1 MESTGGLF
9 VVGTG
14 LRIEGQVTQEAL
26 KAIRSADKL
35 FHLIQDILTH
45 RWLAEIN
52 PTAESL
58 YDAYAVGRPR
68 RESYA
73 EMTERILVPVRRGL
87 KVCAAFYGH
96 PGVFVM
102 PAHAAIRRAREE
114 GHYAEMLP
122 GISGEDCLFADL
134 GIDPGIGG
142 CQSFGATDFLI
153 RRRRFDPSSHL
164 LLWQVGSIGVADFR
178 DEILWNRSGVGILAA
193 TLAAT
198 YGQRHTVVVYEAD
211 PYPTGDFERHTC
223 ELADL
228 ENAPVTLASILYVPP
243 LAERASDAEMRAA
256 LGMAPEAPNSPRG

>member
-1 MESTGGLF
+1 MELSGELH

-14 LRIEGQVTQEAL
+14 LRIEGQVTQESL
-26 KAIRSADKL
+26 SAIRSADKL
-35 FHLIQDILTH
+35 FHLIQDVLTH

-58 YDAYAVGRPR
+58 FDAYAVGRPR

-73 EMTERILVPVRRGL
+73 EMTERILAPVRRGL
-87 KVCAAFYGH
+87 HVCAAFYGH

-114 GHYAEMLP
+114 GYYAEMLP

-142 CQSFGATDFLI
+142 CQSFAATDFLI

-164 LLWQVGSIGVADFR
+164 LLWQVGSIGVTDFR
-178 DEILWNRSGVGILAA
+178 DEVLWNRPGLGVLAR
-193 TLAAT
+193 TLAET
-198 YGQRHTVVVYEAD
+198 YGAGHEVVVYEAD
-211 PYPTGDFERHTC
+211 PYPTGDFESHAC
-223 ELADL
+223 ALAEL
-228 ENAPVTLASILYVPP
+228 EQAPVTLASILYVPP
-243 LAERASDAEMRAA
+243 LPERASDPAMRAA
-256 LGMAPEAPNSPRG
+256 LGMPTVAG

>member
-1 MESTGGLF
+1 MESRGELF
-9 VVGTG
+9 IVGTG
-14 LRIEGQVTQEAL
+14 LRIEGQVTQETL
-26 KAIRSADKL
+26 EAIRSADKL

-58 YDAYAVGRPR
+58 YDCYTAGRPR

-73 EMTERILVPVRRGL
+73 EMVERILRPVRQGL
-87 KVCAAFYGH
+87 RVCAAFYGH

-102 PAHAAIRRAREE
+102 PAHEAIRRARDE

-142 CQSFGATDFLI
+142 CQSFGATDFLV

-164 LLWQVGSIGVADFR
+164 LLWQVGSIGVIDFR
-178 DEILWNRSGVGILAA
+178 DEVLWNRSGLGVLARN
-193 TLAAT
+193 LAAT
-198 YGQRHTVVVYEAD
+198 YGDGHQVVVYEAD
-211 PYPTGDFERHTC
+211 PYPTGDFERHAC
-223 ELADL
+223 ALAQL
-228 ENAPVTLASILYVPP
+228 ERAPVTLASILYVPP
-243 LAERASDAEMRAA
+243 LPERASDPEMRAA
-256 LGMAPEAPNSPRG
+256 LGMPAMAE